1 MHFDLTDE
9 HKLMRQMVREFAEK
23 EITPGIQE
31 RDETEH
37 FDRDLMFN
45 RLADLGLTGIVFP
58 EKYGGAEADYISYAI
73 AVEEL
78 SRVCASTGVIGCSH
92 CSLNIK
98 SYSRSC
104 CSYPYFTISLHY

>member
-9 HKLMRQMVREFAEK
+9 HNLMRQMVREFAEK

-31 RDETEH
+31 RDETEY
-37 FDRDLMFN
+37 FDRAIVFD

-58 EKYGGAEADYISYAI
+58 EIYGGAEADYISYAI

-78 SRVCASTGVIGCSH
+78 SRVCASTGVTLSAH
-92 CSLNIK
+92 
-98 SYSRSC
+98 
-104 CSYPYFTISLHY
+104 ISLGANPEGR